1 MKLKQKLS
9 SMSTRYR
16 RVWRLLKKPT
26 KKEYMLVVK
35 VSAIGLAVVGVVGFL
50 ISTIMS
56 FLNW

>member
-9 SMSTRYR
+9 SAATKYK

-35 VSAIGLAVVGVVGFL
+35 VSAIGVAIVGVLGFL
-50 ISTIMS
+50 VALIMG

>member
-9 SMSTRYR
+9 SASTKYK

-26 KKEYMLVVK
+26 KKEYWLVVK
-35 VSAIGLAVVGVVGFL
+35 VSAIGLAIVGVLGFL
-50 ISTIMS
+50 IGIIMG